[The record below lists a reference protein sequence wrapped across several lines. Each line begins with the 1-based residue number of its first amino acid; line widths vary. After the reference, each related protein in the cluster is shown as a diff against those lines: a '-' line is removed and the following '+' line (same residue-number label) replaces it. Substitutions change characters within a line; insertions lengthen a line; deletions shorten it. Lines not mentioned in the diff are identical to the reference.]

1 MLIFVVSSVSTDE
14 EIAEIPFVELLS
26 YLAALFKERE
36 MSETNIELS
45 ARVKD
50 IREMWYYRTKTI
62 SY

>member
-26 YLAALFKERE
+26 YLAALIKERD
-36 MSETNIELS
+36 MGETNIELY